1 MYEPGDMMSIRTPR
15 LSFKLPKRKTDPT
28 TAQEDDPWRSGRSR
42 WGIQNFRRGRDKQW
56 HFSGQQKDEEVKMV
70 VRKHPLFLL
79 KAALPVLGSI
89 VLLLVSTTLTANVSL
104 RLFHPLFV
112 GVQIVAGFLILIT
125 AVWFLYKDFVVWWVE
140 TYIITN
146 KRIIDSRGL
155 LQPTRQET
163 PVEKVTQLGV
173 DIDPLGI
180 LLSFGTVHV
189 YLTGGDFFLKDIPNP
204 KKVKDAIQ
212 GISDEIKAKKP
223 REEKLPV
230 PEDPKLAQVLGE
242 LAKKKEVPVL
252 PDADANYPPLPPGE
266 ILRPRRTFG
275 GILRIP
281 CEVHYS
287 SGEYTVMYLQ
297 RSRYVL
303 YRNLALPTILLL
315 IILPAGFS
323 TSALLPIISIFALVL
338 LIIMALIWTNYV
350 DDVFILTN
358 RRIIDI
364 ERRLIIFYEARTET
378 EYKIVR
384 DTRVKVANILQ
395 RLLDIGDLY
404 IETPGNN
411 PDIVFSNIDHPFVIQ
426 DKLQEIKMQKDKADE
441 VKKENSSKEEFNKWF
456 SKIVT
461 VLEEKVQSIGAPNL
475 QNMDFWSAADV
486 ASEFGLRLIVVGEAA
501 GHAGQPPGVVIQQS
515 PPPGTMMQQ
524 GAEIQVLLSRR
535 P

>member
-1 MYEPGDMMSIRTPR
+1 MSIRAPR
-15 LSFKLPKRKTDPT
+15 LSFKLPKRKATPA

-42 WGIQNFRRGRDKQW
+42 WGIQNFRRGRDKQL

-79 KAALPVLGSI
+79 KAALPLLGSI
-89 VLLLVSTTLTANVSL
+89 ILLLVSTALTANASL
-104 RLFHPLFV
+104 GLFRPLLT
-112 GVQIVAGFLILIT
+112 GVQIVAAILILVT
-125 AVWFLYKDFVVWWVE
+125 TVWFLYKDFVVWWVE

-163 PVEKVTQLGV
+163 PIDKVTQVGV

-180 LLSFGTVHV
+180 ILSFGTVHV
-189 YLTGGDFFLKDIPNP
+189 YLTGGDFLLKDIPDP

-212 GISDEIKAKKP
+212 GISDDIKAKKP
-223 REEKLPV
+223 PEEKLPV
-230 PEDPKLAQVLGE
+230 PDDPKLAQVLGD
-242 LAKKKEVPVL
+242 LAKKKQVPVL
-252 PDADANYPPLPPGE
+252 PDADEKYPPLPPGE
-266 ILRPRRTFG
+266 VRRPRRTFG
-275 GILRIP
+275 GFLRIP
-281 CEVHYS
+281 VEVHYS

-303 YRNLALPTILLL
+303 YRNIALPVILLL
-315 IILPAGFS
+315 FILPAGFS
-323 TSALLPIISIFALVL
+323 APALLPIISIFALVL
-338 LIIMALIWTNYV
+338 LIIMALIYTNYA

-358 RRIIDI
+358 KRIIDI

-378 EYKIVR
+378 EYRIVR
-384 DTRVKVANILQ
+384 DTRVKVANVFQ
-395 RLLDIGDLY
+395 RLLDVGDLY
-404 IETPGNN
+404 IETPGST

-426 DKLQEIKMQKDKADE
+426 DKIQEIKTLKDRADE
-441 VKKENSSKEEFNKWF
+441 VKRENGSKEEFNKWF

-486 ASEFGLRLIVVGEAA
+486 ASEFGLRLMVVGEGL
-501 GHAGQPPGVVIQQS
+501 GHAGQAPGVVIQQS
-515 PPPGTMMQQ
+515 PPPGTMMNQ
-524 GAEIQVLLSRR
+524 GGEIQVLLSRR

>member
-1 MYEPGDMMSIRTPR
+1 MMSIRTPR
-15 LSFKLPKRKTDPT
+15 LNFKLPKRKTDPA

-70 VRKHPLFLL
+70 VRKHPVFLL

-89 VLLLVSTTLTANVSL
+89 ALLLVSTALTANVSL
-104 RLFHPLFV
+104 RLFHPLFT
-112 GVQIVAGFLILIT
+112 GLQIVAAILILVT
-125 AVWFLYKDFVVWWVE
+125 GVWFLYKDFVIWWVE

-163 PVEKVTQLGV
+163 PVDKVTQLGV
-173 DIDPLGI
+173 DIDPIGI
-180 LLSFGTVHV
+180 ILSFGTVHV
-189 YLTGGDFFLKDIPNP
+189 YLTGGDFFLRDIPNP
-204 KKVKDAIQ
+204 RKVKDAIQ
-212 GISDEIKAKKP
+212 GITDEVKAKKP

-230 PEDPKLAQVLGE
+230 PEDPQLAQVLGE
-242 LAKKKEVPVL
+242 LAKKKEVPTL

-266 ILRPRRTFG
+266 VLRPRRTFG

-281 CEVHYS
+281 VEVHYS

-323 TSALLPIISIFALVL
+323 TPALLPIISIFALVL

-358 RRIIDI
+358 KRIIDI

-378 EYKIVR
+378 EYRIVR
-384 DTRVKVANILQ
+384 DTRVQVPNVLQ
-395 RLLDIGDLY
+395 RLLDIGNLY
-404 IETPGNN
+404 IETPGNT
-411 PDIVFSNIDHPFVIQ
+411 PDIIFSTIDHPFVIQ
-426 DKLQEIKMQKDKADE
+426 DLLQEIKGMKDKADE
-441 VKKENSSKEEFNKWF
+441 LKKENSSKEEFNKWF

-486 ASEFGLRLIVVGEAA
+486 ASEFGLRLIVVGEAP
-501 GHAGQPPGVVIQQS
+501 GHAGQLPGVVIQQS
-515 PPPGTMMQQ
+515 PPPGTMMKQ